1 MQAACS
7 KNLIV
12 ARPCRKCKDDTVIIT
27 VAGGKCISYKAV
39 SGVFWMLRR
48 EL

>member
-7 KNLIV
+7 KNLII

-27 VAGGKCISYKAV
+27 VAGGKCTSYKTV
-39 SGVFWMLRR
+39 SGGFVDVA
-48 EL
+48 EET